1 MSSAQGDLR
10 ALVASRPAWGP
21 GGSLTDGLRRSA
33 VLLLFGVLDQVPAAS
48 HAAAVAD
55 DLDVLLTRR
64 SPGLRHHPGQVAFPG
79 GGIDPDDAGPV
90 AAALREAAEETGLD
104 PRGVDVLGTLPDV
117 PVTASGNLVTPVVA
131 WWAQPSAVAA
141 ADPAETV
148 DVYRVP
154 VADLLAPGSRV
165 TAVLHRAGRTYRG
178 PAFLLPDTLL
188 WGFTAMLLDRVF
200 DEVGWSVPWDT
211 GREVPVPL

>member
-1 MSSAQGDLR
+1 MSDTRGDLQ
-10 ALVASRPAWGP
+10 ALVSRRPVWWTAKGAA
-21 GGSLTDGLRRSA
+21 DRMRRSA
-33 VLLLFGVLDQVPAAS
+33 VLLLFGVLDQVPAVS

-64 SPGLRHHPGQVAFPG
+64 SPTLRHHPGQVSFPG
-79 GGIDPDDAGPV
+79 GGIDPDDAGPE
-90 AAALREAAEETGLD
+90 AAALREAVEETGLD
-104 PRGVDVLGTLPDV
+104 PRGVDVLGTLPEL

-131 WWAQPSAVAA
+131 WWATPSAVAA
-141 ADPAETV
+141 GDPAETV

-154 VADLLAPGSRV
+154 VADLLAPDSRV
-165 TAVLHRAGRTYRG
+165 TAVLHRERTYRG

-188 WGFTAMLLDRVF
+188 WGFTAMVLDRLF
-200 DEVGWSVPWDT
+200 DEVGWAVPWDA